1 MTRPRLL
8 TLARRLAS
16 LALTAWLLSAVAL
29 YLLQR
34 RLVFAAPSEVVAP
47 VAGGATLLRIRSP
60 AGWDTVALH
69 WPAPPG
75 ARTVVHFH
83 GNGEQLA
90 WQVDLAETLRATGY
104 GVVAA
109 EYPGYGLMRSIEPSE
124 ASLYASA
131 EALLRHLE
139 GPLGIPRERI
149 VVQGFSLGTGV
160 ASEMARRGHGARLV
174 LIAPYTSMKDM
185 GALQAPWLPARWMMH
200 DAFDTWSRAPRIA
213 VPTLLLHGEL
223 DPLIP
228 PAMSA
233 TLARRFPDARRVL
246 LPGAHHNDVFD
257 RTLVEVATE
266 VSRFAPPRAT
276 SSPPSP

>member
-1 MTRPRLL
+1 MNRPRLV
-8 TLARRLAS
+8 TLARRLAL
-16 LALTAWLLSAVAL
+16 LALAAWLLSAVGL

-34 RLVFAAPSEVVAP
+34 RLVFAAPAEVIAP
-47 VAGGATLLRIRSP
+47 TARGATLLRIP
-60 AGWDTVALH
+60 TGAGWDTAALH

-90 WQVDLAETLRATGY
+90 WQIDLAETLRATGY

-109 EYPGYGLMRSIEPSE
+109 EYPGYGLMRAVEPTE

-131 EALLRHLE
+131 DALLRHLK
-139 GPLGIPRERI
+139 GPLGIPRDRLVI
-149 VVQGFSLGTGV
+149 QGFSLGTGV
-160 ASEMARRGHGARLV
+160 ASEMARRGHGSRLV

-200 DAFDTWSRAPRIA
+200 DAFDTFSRAPRITM
-213 VPTLLLHGEL
+213 PTLLLHGEL

-228 PAMSA
+228 PSMSA

-246 LPGAHHNDVFD
+246 LPGAHHNDVFA

-266 VSRFAPPRAT
+266 VSRFAPPR
-276 SSPPSP
+276 

>member
-1 MTRPRLL
+1 MNRPRLL
-8 TLARRLAS
+8 ALARRLAL
-16 LALTAWLLSAVAL
+16 LAAAAWLLSAVSL

-34 RLVFAAPSEVVAP
+34 RLVFAAPIELVAP
-47 VAGGATLLRIRSP
+47 EARGATLLRVRTP
-60 AGWDTVALH
+60 GGWDTVALH

-109 EYPGYGLMRSIEPSE
+109 EYPGYGLMRAVEPTE
-124 ASLYASA
+124 ASLYESA

-139 GPLGIPRERI
+139 GPLGVPRERI
-149 VVQGFSLGTGV
+149 VLQGFSLGTGV
-160 ASEMARRGHGARLV
+160 ASEMARRGHGSRLV

-185 GALQAPWLPARWMMH
+185 GARQAPWLPARWMMR
-200 DAFDTWSRAPRIA
+200 DAFDTWGRAPRIA
-213 VPTLLLHGEL
+213 VPTLLLHG
-223 DPLIP
+223 DADDLIP

-233 TLARRFPDARRVL
+233 ALLRRFPDARRVL
-246 LPGAHHNDVFD
+246 LPGTHHNDVFH
-257 RTLVEVATE
+257 RSMVEVATE
-266 VSRFAPPRAT
+266 LSRFAPPR
-276 SSPPSP
+276 PDR

>member
-1 MTRPRLL
+1 MNRAQLVTV
-8 TLARRLAS
+8 ARRLVA
-16 LALTAWLLSAVAL
+16 LAAFAWLLSAVAL

-34 RLVFAAPSEVVAP
+34 RIIFAAPAELVTPQAR
-47 VAGGATLLRIRSP
+47 GATLLRVRTP
-60 AGWDTVALH
+60 GGWDSVALH

-109 EYPGYGLMRSIEPSE
+109 EYPGYGLMRAVEPSE
-124 ASLYASA
+124 AALYEGAD
-131 EALLRHLE
+131 ALLRHLQ
-139 GPLGIPRERI
+139 GPLAIPRESI
-149 VVQGFSLGTGV
+149 VLQGFSLGTGV

-185 GALQAPWLPARWMMH
+185 GARQAPWLPARWMMR
-200 DAFDTWSRAPRIA
+200 DAFDTWSRAPAIA
-213 VPTLLLHGEL
+213 MPTLLLHGTDDE
-223 DPLIP
+223 LIP

-233 TLARRFPDARRVL
+233 ALQRRFPDARRVL
-246 LPGAHHNDVFD
+246 LPGTHHNDVFY
-257 RTLVEVATE
+257 RSMVEVATE
-266 VSRFAPPRAT
+266 LTRFAPPR
-276 SSPPSP
+276 PGR